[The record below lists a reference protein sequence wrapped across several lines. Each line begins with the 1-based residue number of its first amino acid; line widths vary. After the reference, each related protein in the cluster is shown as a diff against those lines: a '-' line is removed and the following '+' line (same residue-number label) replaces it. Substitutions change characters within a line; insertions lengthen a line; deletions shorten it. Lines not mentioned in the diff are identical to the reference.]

1 MTTRC
6 PSCFGQSKVL
16 DSRELGSTR
25 KRYRRCENCGERWVT
40 VEKMADEDSAQP
52 EDAYIRDARRI
63 LAEYG
68 ELNQRWRQLVRE
80 TIRNCLARQ
89 ELDATKEE
97 DAA

>member
-6 PSCFGQSKVL
+6 PSCFGHSKVI

-25 KRYRRCENCGERWVT
+25 KRYRRCENCGARWAT
-40 VEKMADEDSAQP
+40 VEISAYEFSAQP
-52 EDAYIRDARRI
+52 DDAYVRDGRRI

-68 ELNQRWRQLVRE
+68 ALNQRWRQLVRE

-89 ELDATKEE
+89 EVDATKGK

>member
-16 DSRELGSTR
+16 DSRESGSTR
-25 KRYRRCENCGERWVT
+25 KRYRRCEHCGERWTT
-40 VEKMADEDSAQP
+40 VETMADEASLQP
-52 EDAYIRDARRI
+52 DDAYVRDARRL

-68 ELNQRWRQLVRE
+68 ALNRRWRNLVRE

-89 ELDATKEE
+89 EVDATNEE